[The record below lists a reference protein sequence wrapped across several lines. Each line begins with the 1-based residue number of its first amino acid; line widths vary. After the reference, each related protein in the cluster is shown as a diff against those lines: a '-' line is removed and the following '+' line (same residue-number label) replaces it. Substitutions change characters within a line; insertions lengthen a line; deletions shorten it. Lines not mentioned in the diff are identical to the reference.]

1 MEPRNK
7 TVLVTGASGFVGAN
21 LCRHLLAEDTAVHA
35 LLNPETRT
43 WRIDDILS
51 DIKTY
56 EVDLCD
62 AERVRR
68 VVHEIRPSIIYHLA
82 AHGAY
87 PFQSDCAQI
96 LRVNV
101 FGLWNL
107 LSACKDFG
115 FRLFVNT
122 GSSSEYGRKEFAMRE
137 SDPLDPDSFYAV
149 AKATQSFLCRHTA
162 LLDGLPVLTVRLF
175 SVYGPY
181 EEPTRLIPSLMA
193 AVHHGQPVK
202 MVSPTTCR
210 DFIHVDDVTDFY
222 CRLVPKPEL
231 SGEIVNLGTGTQSS
245 MRSVVET
252 LERVAGVA
260 LDARWDTMPG
270 RQWDSTTWVA
280 DISKLRRLTGFVPT
294 ISLTEGLAKTY
305 RWYCENA
312 ALYSGDGVRRC

>member
-1 MEPRNK
+1 MGLHGE

-21 LCRHLLAEDTAVHA
+21 LCRRLLSEGVAIHA
-35 LLNPETRT
+35 ILNPETRT
-43 WRIDDILS
+43 WRIDDILNE
-51 DIKTY
+51 IRTY

-68 VVHEIRPSIIYHLA
+68 VVNEVRPSIIYHLA

-107 LSACKDFG
+107 LSACKEVG

-137 SDPLDPDSFYAV
+137 TDPLDPDSFYAV

-162 LLDGLPVLTVRLF
+162 LLEGLPVLTVRLF

-181 EEPTRLIPSLMA
+181 EEPTRLVPALMSA
-193 AVHHGQPVK
+193 AHDGRPIK
-202 MVSPTTCR
+202 MVSSSTCR
-210 DFIHVDDVTDFY
+210 DFIHVDDVVDFY
-222 CRLVPKPEL
+222 LRVSPKPDWA
-231 SGEIVNLGTGTQSS
+231 GEIVNLGTAVQSS
-245 MRSVVET
+245 MRDVVST
-252 LERVAGVA
+252 LEQVAGVPI
-260 LDARWDTMPG
+260 DARWDSMPG
-270 RQWDSTTWVA
+270 RQWDSCNWVA
-280 DISKLRRLTGFVPT
+280 DISKLRRLTGFVPK
-294 ISLTEGLAKTY
+294 ISLAEGLTRTY
-305 RWYCENA
+305 RWFCENA